1 MPEMHS
7 KQPAV
12 VDKSGFT
19 YNACGR
25 FTKSKEKKNENLKKQ
40 QIDDM
45 LIKANSLKLVFN
57 MTWLMEI

>member
-25 FTKSKEKKNENLKKQ
+25 FTKSKEKKKRKSKETA
-40 QIDDM
+40 D
-45 LIKANSLKLVFN
+45 
-57 MTWLMEI
+57 